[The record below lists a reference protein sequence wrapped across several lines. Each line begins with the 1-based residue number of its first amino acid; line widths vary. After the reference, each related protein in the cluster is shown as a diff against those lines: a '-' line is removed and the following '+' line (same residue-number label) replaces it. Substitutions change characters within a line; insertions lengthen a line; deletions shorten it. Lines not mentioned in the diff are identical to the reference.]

1 MPYYVY
7 GGELFHYGVLGM
19 RWGVRRYQNIDGSLT
34 EAGKD
39 HRTKYVAREQKRLT
53 KQYARYEKK
62 YQRKADKAAKKGDTK
77 TRDYWL
83 NRKKDAIASRDKVS
97 KYIDNM
103 DWDQIRED
111 EARDMAGIKKAAKVG
126 AIAGATVVGGGG
138 LAALSAAG
146 VLSAPVIEKK
156 AVELANTPQVQAGK
170 EWVDLGLKGYLGAR
184 SYVIATSVNTM
195 MDNIDTTK
203 IDRVGNSVGNALG
216 NSIENAT
223 QSAGQG
229 LVRGINSA
237 SSEINSSSDSL
248 GKVLGSSG
256 ARILN
261 SSAQSFM
268 NGIDPSYAQAVTNG
282 AKYVQNYDKYI
293 GDAEKIGMGASSAAG
308 KAAASM
314 LNNAPKAAAQS
325 FNQELDPAYVQRVM
339 QANEA
344 IRKKRGG

>member
-1 MPYYVY
+1 MAVVCGEILMPYYVY

-156 AVELANTPQVQAGK
+156 AVELANTPQVQQ
-170 EWVDLGLKGYLGAR
+170 ESFVP
-184 SYVIATSVNTM
+184 IINTTTPVPTV
-195 MDNIDTTK
+195 DTTIPPVVPETPE
-203 IDRVGNSVGNALG
+203 IDISQIPKLD
-216 NSIENAT
+216 ET
-223 QSAGQG
+223 
-229 LVRGINSA
+229 
-237 SSEINSSSDSL
+237 
-248 GKVLGSSG
+248 
-256 ARILN
+256 LN
-261 SSAQSFM
+261 PLKP
-268 NGIDPSYAQAVTNG
+268 NI
-282 AKYVQNYDKYI
+282 
-293 GDAEKIGMGASSAAG
+293 
-308 KAAASM
+308 
-314 LNNAPKAAAQS
+314 
-325 FNQELDPAYVQRVM
+325 
-339 QANEA
+339 
-344 IRKKRGG
+344 